1 MSLTVV
7 FFGSPPE
14 AVGSLSV
21 LHAAGFE
28 IVSVYTRPDRPTG
41 RGNRLTPTPVKA
53 WASERDLD
61 VRTPDDL
68 RSQDVRRHLADTRAH
83 VFVVAAYGRILP
95 RAVLDIPR
103 LGVVNIHPSLLPKY
117 RGPSPVQ
124 TAILDGAPETGV
136 TIMKLDEGMD
146 TGMILRSSGPIPLDG
161 TERAGDLTD
170 RLFSLGARMLPNVLI
185 DLSEGRL
192 TPVAQDD
199 SAASVTRM
207 VRRSDGELDWR
218 LPARRLERMLRAYD
232 PWPGVF
238 TTWYARTLKIL
249 DASVAKDGQ
258 MGGPPGTVNRCVD
271 GIAVATGDGALQLH
285 RVQLAGRRATDAADF
300 LNGHPEFLGAVLPSQ
315 ASPGSTGSH

>member
-21 LHAAGFE
+21 LHASGFE

-53 WASERDLD
+53 WGSERDLD

-68 RSQDVRRHLADTRAH
+68 RSRDVLRHLSDTLAD

-124 TAILDGAPETGV
+124 TAILDGVPDTGV

-161 TERAGDLTD
+161 TERAGDLTG

-185 DLSEGRL
+185 DLSDGRL
-192 TPVAQDD
+192 TLVPQDD

-207 VRRSDGELDWR
+207 VRRADGELDWR

-258 MGGPPGTVNRCVD
+258 MRGPPGTVIRCGD
-271 GIAVATGDGALQLH
+271 GIAVTTGEGALKIH

-315 ASPGSTGSH
+315 ASPR

>member
-1 MSLTVV
+1 MSLTIV

-14 AVGSLSV
+14 AVESLSV
-21 LHAAGFE
+21 LHAAGFK

-41 RGNRLTPTPVKA
+41 RGNRLTPTAVKA

-68 RSQDVRRHLADTRAH
+68 RSRDVLRHLSDNRADA
-83 VFVVAAYGRILP
+83 FVVAAYGRILP

-124 TAILDGAPETGV
+124 TAILDGVPETGV

-146 TGMILRSSGPIPLDG
+146 TGMTLRSWPIPLDG
-161 TERAGDLTD
+161 TERMGQLTS
-170 RLFSLGARMLPNVLI
+170 RLFSLGARMLPHVLV
-185 DLSEGRL
+185 DLAEGRL
-192 TPVAQDD
+192 IPVPQDD

-207 VRRSDGELDWR
+207 VRRADGELDWR
-218 LPARRLERMLRAYD
+218 KPARRLERMIRAYD

-238 TTWYARTLKIL
+238 TTWYTRTLKIL
-249 DASVAKDGQ
+249 DASVAEVGPRR
-258 MGGPPGTVNRCVD
+258 GPPGTVTRHGD
-271 GIAVATGDGALQLH
+271 GIAVTTGEGELILH

-300 LNGHPEFLGAVLPSQ
+300 VNGHPEFLGAVLPS
-315 ASPGSTGSH
+315 